1 MKENEMI
8 EEEKKEWIEFFEEL
22 AAESDRREAYKKTP
36 AGIKETMKARKR
48 AIKELDKKSKI
59 EKKKKKKMEKAA
71 YKRFKKDKSLAF
83 VGCEYEDG
91 FTTRRRIVKFVSPD
105 GEAVNVKVLSC
116 YDCLKRIPLNRRKY
130 CADDRFRENEARTYL
145 HLFFEPKE

>member
-1 MKENEMI
+1 MNEMS
-8 EEEKKEWIEFFEEL
+8 EKEKKEWIEYFEKL
-22 AAESDRREAYKKTP
+22 AAEADRREAYKKTP

-48 AIKELDKKSKI
+48 AIRELDKKSKKEKI
-59 EKKKKKKMEKAA
+59 EKKKMEKAA

-91 FTTRRRIVKFVSPD
+91 FTRRRRIVKFVSPD

-116 YDCLKRIPLNRRKY
+116 YDCYKKIPKSRRKY
-130 CADDRFRENEARTYL
+130 CQEDRFRENEARTYL